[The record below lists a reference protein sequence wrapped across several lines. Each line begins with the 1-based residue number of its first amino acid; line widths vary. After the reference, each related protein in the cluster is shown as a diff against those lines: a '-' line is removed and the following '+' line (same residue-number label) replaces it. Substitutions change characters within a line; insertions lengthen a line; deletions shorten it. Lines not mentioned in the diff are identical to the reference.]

1 MAVRSISTKRIE
13 QERMLT
19 QGLQYVD
26 KFINKNYL
34 IGLNVFPVVETKYNI
49 EQYSGVRLFHVKKI
63 IYNETDDMNGLLTS
77 VYSALHSISA
87 SAILI
92 IQAHSDSINFYIG
105 ISSDNDSAVAG
116 MILEKGI
123 RGNFPGS
130 DYENLSGSTIKGIL
144 KNISI
149 SNRTNISSVSVVPTL
164 RGEDNMYVQGFEKF
178 IEALKGETYT
188 AIFVSEPVAQ
198 QDVQQRKKGFEQLY
212 TTLFPLQK
220 TSLQYGENS
229 SESISEGVSEGFSTS
244 INRAV
249 SDTNTDSNSNSSS
262 KSFGT
267 SSGFSFGASNGNSS
281 SYSFPEGSSTGE
293 NNQSNFGA
301 NWGTNDSTGTSFST
315 STSWGHSVTQGE
327 TTTDT
332 RQTNINNATTTG
344 DSSSLTLNYENKT
357 ISNILEHISDH
368 LDRIKENEI
377 YGWWL
382 SGGYFISESI
392 QTTVVAANTYRA
404 LMTGDES
411 QVESAYINTW
421 DMTQKSSI
429 DKMLAYLQ
437 CGKHPIFEIPAMGE
451 FGKQNVKSAQMI
463 SGKEIPIFTG
473 FPRTSVSGIIID
485 SMASFGQE
493 VLTLSGKK
501 PTANFPL
508 GRVVNKGIVES
519 TRIDLDME
527 AFRAHC
533 FITGSTGSGKSN
545 TVYRL
550 LDNFIDKNV
559 KFLIIEPA
567 KGEYKYVYGKLKE
580 TNIFWT
586 NPTVYPM
593 LHINPFSFPD
603 NIHILEHLDRLIE
616 IFSACW
622 PLYGAMPAIL
632 KKSVER
638 AYIER
643 GWDLVR
649 SINIIRDKNKFPTF
663 TELLEIMPKV
673 INESSYSTQA
683 KGDYTGA
690 LVTRVES
697 LANGIMGQVFCSSI
711 ETPSETLFD
720 MNTIID
726 LSRVGAAETK
736 SLLMGVLVMK
746 LNEYRISSATDEDV
760 PLRHVTV
767 LEEAH
772 NLLRNSSNT
781 SGSAEGVNVMG
792 KSVEMISNSIAE
804 MRTYGE
810 GFIIVDQSPTAVDI
824 SAIKNTNTK
833 IVMRLPE
840 KGDQETVGNSF
851 ALSPEQIRE
860 ISRLDIGMAV
870 VAQNGWLEPVLVKV
884 DAATKQYY
892 GREEMHPSDRDRRIT
907 LGNLASELIHQ
918 YEDIKGDEDA
928 TFSSGALRRIIRDST
943 FSSRKKQEYYKKIE
957 SFVTG
962 YTNAVDLSEF
972 LMEILEC
979 KGLFDIVPLRLSKD
993 SEMTEDDYNIKKQ
1006 WQKKICDMFDK
1017 YVLLPEPVSHEKMQL
1032 LRYLCVSL
1040 VRSKKYP
1047 GITKGM
1053 RK

>member
-1 MAVRSISTKRIE
+1 MRSITARQKE
-13 QERMLT
+13 QERMLE

-34 IGLNVFPVVETKYNI
+34 IGLNVFPIVETQNSI
-49 EQYSGVRLFHVKKI
+49 EQYSGVRLFHIKKI

-87 SAILI
+87 SAIVLI
-92 IQAHSDSINFYIG
+92 NAQLDSVDFYIG
-105 ISSDNDSAVAG
+105 ISSDKDSSVAG
-116 MILEKGI
+116 TILAKGI
-123 RGNFPGS
+123 KGNFPGS
-130 DYENLSGSTIKGIL
+130 DFDSLPGSDVKKIL
-144 KNISI
+144 KNISNHSI
-149 SNRTNISSVSVVPTL
+149 TNLTSVSVVPTI
-164 RGEDNMYVQGFEKF
+164 RGEKDKYVQGFEKL

-188 AIFVSEPVAQ
+188 AVFISEPVTQ
-198 QDVQQRKKGFEQLY
+198 SDVQQRKQGFEQLY

-229 SESISEGVSEGFSTS
+229 SESISEGISEGFSKS
-244 INRAV
+244 INSAV
-249 SDTNTDSNSNSSS
+249 SDTNTDSKSNSTS
-262 KSFGT
+262 KSTGN
-267 SSGFSFGASNGNSS
+267 SSGFSYGSSKGASSNYSYPGGYYSTGNSD
-281 SYSFPEGSSTGE
+281 
-293 NNQSNFGA
+293 QSNFGV
-301 NWGTNDSTGTSFST
+301 NWGSNTSSGSSFST

-327 TTTDT
+327 TFTDT
-332 RQTNINNATTTG
+332 KQTNTNNSTTVG
-344 DSSSLTLNYENKT
+344 DSNSLTINYENKT
-357 ISNILEHISDH
+357 ISNILDHISDH
-368 LDRIKENEI
+368 LERIIENEI

-392 QTTVVAANTYRA
+392 QTAVVAANTYRA

-411 QVESAYINTW
+411 QVENAYINIW
-421 DMTQKSSI
+421 DSTQRSTI
-429 DKMLAYLQ
+429 DKMLAYIK
-437 CGKHPIFEIPAMGE
+437 CGKHPIFEIPSIGE
-451 FGKQNVKSAQMI
+451 FGKQYVKPVQMI
-463 SGKEIPIFTG
+463 SGKEIPIFSG

-501 PTANFPL
+501 PDANFPL
-508 GRVVNKGIVES
+508 GRVVNKGIVENV
-519 TRIDLDME
+519 RIDLDME

-550 LDNFIDKNV
+550 LDNFIEKNV

-567 KGEYKYVYGKLKE
+567 KGEYKYVYGKLKD

-638 AYIER
+638 AYVER

-649 SINIIRDKNKFPTF
+649 SINIVREKNKFPTF
-663 TELLEIMPKV
+663 AELLEIMPKV
-673 INESSYSTQA
+673 INESSYSAQA

-711 ETPSETLFD
+711 ETPLETLFD

-736 SLLMGVLVMK
+736 SLLMGILVMK
-746 LNEYRISSATDEDV
+746 LNEHRISSATNEDV

-772 NLLRNSSNT
+772 NLLRNSSTT

-884 DAATKQYY
+884 DAATKLYY
-892 GREEMHPSDRDRRIT
+892 GREDMHPSDRERRIT

-918 YEDIKGDEDA
+918 YEDIKGDDDA

-943 FSSRKKQEYYKKIE
+943 FSTRKKQEYYKKIE

-962 YTNAVDLSEF
+962 STNAVYLSEF

-979 KGLFDIVPLRLSKD
+979 KGLFDIVPLRLSKN

-1006 WQKKICDMFDK
+1006 WQKRICDMFDK

-1040 VRSKKYP
+1040 ARSKNYP